1 MKPLGDALLRPFPLP
16 ASFRALLAGYDRTQ
30 VAIGKSRAKTFRL
43 QLSHRPPL
51 YLKIARKWP
60 RRDLLEERNVL
71 RWLVG
76 KLAVPDI
83 LLFDEDQT
91 SEYLLLTEVPGTDA
105 ASLTGG
111 ITRADLVRV
120 LARGLRA
127 IHAVSPQGCPFD
139 RSLER
144 EIELA
149 AFNVSHNLV
158 DAQDFDAS
166 RIGRSVKDLYLQLLA
181 SRPATK
187 DHVFTHGDYCLPNVI
202 LQGGRVTGF
211 VDWSR
216 AGVGDPYRDLALAAR
231 SIRKNLGPGLE
242 TAFFS
247 EYGIHRPDAA
257 RIEYYTLLDEFF

>member
-1 MKPLGDALLRPFPLP
+1 M
-16 ASFRALLAGYDRTQ
+16 S
-30 VAIGKSRAKTFRL
+30 
-43 QLSHRPPL
+43 
-51 YLKIARKWP
+51 
-60 RRDLLEERNVL
+60 
-71 RWLVG
+71 
-76 KLAVPDI
+76 

-111 ITRADLVRV
+111 IARADLVRV
-120 LARGLRA
+120 LAQGLRA
-127 IHAVSPQGCPFD
+127 IHAVSPESCPFD

-144 EIELA
+144 EIEFA
-149 AFNVSHNLV
+149 AFNASHNLV
-158 DAQDFDAS
+158 DEQDFDAS
-166 RIGRSVKDLYLQLLA
+166 RIGRSAKDLYRQLLD
-181 SRPATK
+181 SRPATE
-187 DHVFTHGDYCLPNVI
+187 DRVFTHGDYCPPNVI
-202 LQGGRVTGF
+202 LQEGRVSGF

-242 TAFFS
+242 AAFFS